1 MKKSPRIFL
10 TFDVEEWTL
19 PKEYNLESEYNKNT
33 EFARLGCIRI
43 LGLLKKYN
51 IKATFFVS
59 GYFAEREPQIIKLLA
74 NAGHE
79 IASHAYTNNI
89 LTNYNQDDLRLII
102 TQSTKYLSKLI
113 SETIKGFRAPR
124 CYINNDIID
133 ILDEL
138 GYQYDS
144 SIHPGIVP
152 GHYYNW
158 KYPLSPYF
166 FNKHNPSQKTGEGI
180 LEIPISVI
188 PLIRFPISWW
198 WMRNIGNWV
207 THLGAK
213 INFKNNRDVVLY
225 FHTWEYADLPHI
237 KGLPFH
243 LVRGCGNKFLEK
255 LDKFI
260 NIYVNKF
267 HFESLKVLSEEYRS
281 YGER

>member
-1 MKKSPRIFL
+1 MKRSPQIFL

-19 PKEYNLESEYNKNT
+19 PKEYNIESKYNKNT

-43 LGLLKKYN
+43 SGLLKKYD
-51 IKATFFVS
+51 IRATFFVTN
-59 GYFAEREPQIIKLLA
+59 YFAEREPQIVKLLV

-79 IASHAYTNNI
+79 VASHACTNTI
-89 LTNYNQDDLRLII
+89 LADYNNEELSLMI
-102 TQSTKYLSKLI
+102 TQSTQFLSKLI
-113 SETIKGFRAPR
+113 CEQVKGFRAPR
-124 CYINNDIID
+124 CYINKDIID

-144 SIHPGIVP
+144 SIHPAIVP

-158 KYPLSPYF
+158 RYPLAPYF
-166 FNKHNPSQKTGEGI
+166 FNNYNSSKNMDKGI

-213 INFKNNRDVVLY
+213 INFQNNRDVILY
-225 FHTWEYADLPHI
+225 FHTWEYADLPYI
-237 KGLPFH
+237 KGLPYH
-243 LVRGCGNKFLEK
+243 LVRGCGNDFLEK

-267 HFESLKVLSEEYRS
+267 HFESLKVLSEECRS
-281 YGER
+281 YDER